1 RVAFL
6 ITCPRQSAGMPMDIR
21 VKRIYEPPAHSD
33 GGRILVDR
41 MWPRG
46 MARKDAHIDSWIKE
60 IAPSDALR
68 RWFGHDREKW
78 LEFKRRYIAELRR
91 NPAVAELREA
101 MAASKTVTLLFA
113 AKDGLHN
120 NAVVLRDF
128 LCSEDADR

>member
-1 RVAFL
+1 
-6 ITCPRQSAGMPMDIR
+6 MPMDIG
-21 VKRIYEPPAHSD
+21 VKRIYEPPARSD

-78 LEFKRRYIAELRR
+78 PEFKRRYIAELTR

-101 MAASKTVTLLFA
+101 MAASKTVPLLFA

-128 LCSEDADR
+128 LCSEDADC